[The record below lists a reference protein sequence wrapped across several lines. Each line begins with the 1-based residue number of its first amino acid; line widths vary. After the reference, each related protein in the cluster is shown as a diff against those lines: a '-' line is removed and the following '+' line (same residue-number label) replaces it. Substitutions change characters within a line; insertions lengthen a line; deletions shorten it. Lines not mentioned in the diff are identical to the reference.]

1 MAKPLILKLALANG
15 GGTPTRTPEPTGP
28 PRTLRFGRQNGSDKG
43 FKGNGGADGT
53 RRLGPET

>member
-43 FKGNGGADGT
+43 FKGNGGADGI
-53 RRLGPET
+53 R